1 MGLLSMLGIK
11 SREEKIE
18 EALKKGAMIVDV
30 RSPEEFKRGNVKGSV
45 NIPLAEIYKKVK
57 SLQSEKKTVITCCAS
72 GARSAAAAAELK
84 KHGIEAINGGP
95 WRTVATVKNQI
106 K

>member
-1 MGLLSMLGIK
+1 MFGIK

-18 EALKKGAMIVDV
+18 EALKKGAIIVDV
-30 RSPEEFKRGNVKGSV
+30 RSPEEYKRGNANGSV
-45 NIPLAEIYKKVK
+45 NIPLSDIYKRIK
-57 SLQSEKKTVITCCAS
+57 SLQSEKKTIITCCAS

-84 KHGIEAINGGP
+84 KHGIEAVNGGS
-95 WRTVATVKNQI
+95 WRTVSTVKNQL